1 MFKSYANAS
10 FRAFSFS
17 NKQQDLVAK
26 KVEILEDV
34 FEHHN
39 FWPATMLF
47 VGFNPAILND
57 WDCKVF
63 VTDIEDET
71 LNWLKDRANVIYIPR
86 EELSQHHKQVDCVIA
101 VEEYFT
107 FARTD
112 ADQRQLVDE
121 ICGLARELVITTL
134 RDYKNQEFKDR
145 EFSSP
150 SIIRNEQEYRI
161 YLEFNNPDSQ
171 DRQLGHRTVF
181 ELGPNF
187 ANTSSGIVCRNMYF
201 KQLAKFSMDAG
212 AKEFLVHKNIM
223 YKSLIKKNYEHVIS
237 IKFEQNGRNSKTT

>member
-1 MFKSYANAS
+1 MFKSYANVS

-17 NKQQDLVAK
+17 NKQQELVAK
-26 KVEILEDV
+26 KVQILEDV
-34 FEHHN
+34 FEYYN
-39 FWPATMLF
+39 FWPSTVLF

-63 VTDIEDET
+63 VTDIENET
-71 LNWLKDRANVIYIPR
+71 LQWLKDRANITHIPR
-86 EELSQHHKQVDCVIA
+86 EELSQYRKQVDCVVA

-107 FARTD
+107 FAGTD
-112 ADQRQLVDE
+112 AEQRQLVDE
-121 ICGLARELVITTL
+121 ICGLARGLVITTL

-150 SIIRNEQEYRI
+150 SIVRNEQDYRI
-161 YLEFNNPDSQ
+161 YFEFNDTDSQ
-171 DRQLGHRTVF
+171 DRQLGRRTVF
-181 ELGPNF
+181 ELGKDFTKVN
-187 ANTSSGIVCRNMYF
+187 SGIVYRNMYF

-212 AKEFLVHKNIM
+212 ASNFLVHKNLM

-237 IKFEQNGRNSKTT
+237 IKFEQNGRDSKTT

>member
-1 MFKSYANAS
+1 MFKSYANVS

-17 NKQQDLVAK
+17 NKQQELVAK
-26 KVEILEDV
+26 KVQILEDV
-34 FEHHN
+34 FEYYN
-39 FWPATMLF
+39 FWPASVLF

-63 VTDIEDET
+63 VTDIEAKT
-71 LNWLKDRANVIYIPR
+71 LEWLKDRVNVIHVPK
-86 EELSQHHKQVDCVIA
+86 EELGQYRKQVDCVVA

-107 FARTD
+107 FAQTD
-112 ADQRQLVDE
+112 AEQRLLVDE
-121 ICGLARELVITTL
+121 ICGLSRGLVITTL

-150 SIIRNEQEYRI
+150 SIVRNEQDYRI
-161 YLEFNNPDSQ
+161 YLEFNNPDTQ

-181 ELGPNF
+181 ELGPDF
-187 ANTSSGIVCRNMYF
+187 VNTNSGIVYRNMYF

-212 AKEFLVHKNIM
+212 ASEFLVHKNLM

>member
-1 MFKSYANAS
+1 MFKSYANVS

-17 NKQQDLVAK
+17 NKQQELVAK

-34 FEHHN
+34 FEYHN
-39 FWPATMLF
+39 FWPSSMLF

-57 WDCKVF
+57 WDCKIF
-63 VTDIEDET
+63 VTDVEDET
-71 LNWLKDRANVIYIPR
+71 LKWLEDRANITYVPR
-86 EELSQHHKQVDCVIA
+86 EELSQYRKQVDCVIA

-112 ADQRQLVDE
+112 EEQRQLVDE

-161 YLEFNNPDSQ
+161 YLEFNNPDAQ

-187 ANTSSGIVCRNMYF
+187 TNTNTGIVCRNMYF

-212 AKEFLVHKNIM
+212 AREFLVHKNIM

>member
-1 MFKSYANAS
+1 MFKSYANVS

-17 NKQQDLVAK
+17 NKQQELVAK
-26 KVEILEDV
+26 KVQILEDV
-34 FEHHN
+34 FEYYN
-39 FWPATMLF
+39 FWPVSMLF

-63 VTDIEDET
+63 VTDLEDEA
-71 LNWLKDRANVIYIPR
+71 LHWLKDRANFTYVPR
-86 EELSQHHKQVDCVIA
+86 EELSQYHKQVDCVIA
-101 VEEYFT
+101 VEEHFT

-112 ADQRQLVDE
+112 ADQRHLVEE
-121 ICGLARELVITTL
+121 ICGLARGLVITTL

-150 SIIRNEQEYRI
+150 SIVRNEQDYRI
-161 YLEFNNPDSQ
+161 YLEFNDPDPQ
-171 DRQLGHRTVF
+171 DRQLGHRTIF
-181 ELGPNF
+181 ELGKDF
-187 ANTSSGIVCRNMYF
+187 TKANSGIMCRNMYF

-212 AKEFLVHKNIM
+212 ASEFLVHKNLM

-237 IKFEQNGRNSKTT
+237 IKFEQNGRDSKTT